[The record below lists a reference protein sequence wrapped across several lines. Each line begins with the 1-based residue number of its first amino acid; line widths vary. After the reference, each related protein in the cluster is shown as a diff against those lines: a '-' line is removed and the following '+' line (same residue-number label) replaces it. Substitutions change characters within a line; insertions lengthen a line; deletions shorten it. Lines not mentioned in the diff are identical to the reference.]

1 LPVVPNRNV
10 SQLGHLVSHHDLD
23 LYYIRQIAGH
33 LKEYD
38 LEQKIDVEIRIR
50 EGTTKLL
57 AACEHPSQALEAA
70 KTLQTSNER
79 MNVYMNEL
87 QLRKRSA
94 TASAT
99 STPSVTSA
107 AKRVCSG
114 RLGLTEL
121 RLPLMWKDTDYFK
134 NRGDYRRF
142 AVFCLAK
149 VGTEVVDTSLVTPVD
164 RSSTDITFPDAIV
177 FGSAGPDFKLKLE
190 VYSCMLQDDL
200 SIASTPRKLQRSL
213 HSSISRTLG
222 RKLSSTMKD
231 TATKN
236 HMGPKFDLVATATLC
251 LNEVHDSIKSHD
263 LILENLENPCLQLPL
278 FDHFCCRLAAQPDC
292 LSSENATN
300 VSLKYPAVT
309 VAKQMKSVVKMA
321 SSEAPTSLFAVLR
334 GFTLDMWKK
343 REHREKAKPS
353 LFTLTLDHST
363 KMTEASTGKDRGCD
377 VILTAVAG
385 GASGISG
392 VSGVEEKLAEFICS
406 DKNWVSVLRQRIV
419 DSNAWG
425 QVSRNQ
431 MLIHSPKLSTSNSP
445 DGRWAPRTGGS
456 LYEETPLFDDPKA
469 SKKRPT
475 VHDVF
480 NLSHSKSNG
489 MEASFTTSTMRP
501 NAIMAPPPSPPNTRS
516 RSSST
521 STSSS
526 SLPSWGSMRGLPN
539 FWRFGR
545 SSIRK

>member
-1 LPVVPNRNV
+1 MAPRKQDKLNKSVAAEHQSPIYLKNV
-10 SQLGHLVSHHDLD
+10 SNFKTSLRRRDSQ
-23 LYYIRQIAGH
+23 RF
-33 LKEYD
+33 LKREREYD

-87 QLRKRSA
+87 QLRKRDS
-94 TASAT
+94 SMRL
-99 STPSVTSA
+99 PLNRPVN
-107 AKRVCSG
+107 AKTVCHG
-114 RLGLTEL
+114 RLGLTDL
-121 RLPLMWKDTDYFK
+121 RFPLMWKDTDYFK

-149 VGTEVVDTSLVTPVD
+149 VGTEVLDTSLVTPVD
-164 RSSTDITFPDAIV
+164 RSSTDITFSDAIV
-177 FGSAGPDFKLKLE
+177 FSSAAPDFKLKLE

-222 RKLSSTMKD
+222 RKLSSTLKD
-231 TATKN
+231 TTQKN
-236 HMGPKFDLVATATLC
+236 ETGPKFDLVATATLC

-292 LSSENATN
+292 LSTENVTN
-300 VSLKYPAVT
+300 VSLKYPVI
-309 VAKQMKSVVKMA
+309 KIKNKSSNAGVV
-321 SSEAPTSLFAVLR
+321 FAVLC
-334 GFTLDMWKK
+334 GFTLEFWKK
-343 REHREKAKPS
+343 REHREKAKSP
-353 LFTLTLDHST
+353 LLTLTLDHST
-363 KMTEASTGKDRGCD
+363 RIGEGKERGD
-377 VILTAVAG
+377 VVITSVQG
-385 GASGISG
+385 GQ
-392 VSGVEEKLAEFICS
+392 EKLAEFFCL
-406 DKNWVSVLRQRIV
+406 DKNWTSVLYQRIT

-431 MLIHSPKLSTSNSP
+431 MLIHSPKLNGSP
-445 DGRWAPRTGGS
+445 DGNRWAPRSGS
-456 LYEETPLFDDPKA
+456 LYEETPLFDEPK
-469 SKKRPT
+469 SNKKRPT

-480 NLSHSKSNG
+480 NLSHSKSTG
-489 MEASFTTSTMRP
+489 LDSSCFPSSTIQETVVMP
-501 NAIMAPPPSPPNTRS
+501 PPPSPPNTRS

-539 FWRFGR
+539 FWRFAR
-545 SSIRK
+545 ASIRK